1 MRAPYEIFLTNQPM
15 NTSFTSEPFLVW
27 QLAIFSIQITWS
39 GNAYGVLSLEY
50 SSDPNSG
57 DAYPEN
63 WTVDPASLVTLN
75 GDGSWLWNFPNPG
88 FFWVRLVYV
97 DTSGGT
103 ASAVITAATFT
114 GKGA

>member
-1 MRAPYEIFLTNQPM
+1 M
-15 NTSFTSEPFLVW
+15 
-27 QLAIFSIQITWS
+27 
-39 GNAYGVLSLEY
+39 
-50 SSDPNSG
+50 
-57 DAYPEN
+57 
-63 WTVDPASLVTLN
+63 TLN